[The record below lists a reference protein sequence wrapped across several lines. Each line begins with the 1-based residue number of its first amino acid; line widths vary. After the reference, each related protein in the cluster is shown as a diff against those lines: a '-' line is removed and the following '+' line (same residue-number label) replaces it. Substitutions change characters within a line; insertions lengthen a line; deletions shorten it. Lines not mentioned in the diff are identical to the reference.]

1 MLQSVPRLP
10 TLAVEPD
17 ADAEARWQELVLQVG
32 SEIASPLTAALE
44 RIHLLTATGKI
55 DRAGL
60 RALRDEVDRAR
71 QAGIVSQ
78 QLARFASGRVKQSHE
93 VLQLEEVLKNV
104 LQLRARETQARGIEL
119 KPLLRSA
126 RVILDGSLLYSLLNA
141 MLDWALANAQARI
154 ELTIDFKPWPAHARL
169 SCRFA
174 HRPADQPDTSVTA
187 QVQPKLDSL
196 TWRLVEQTA
205 WTMGLAV
212 ERHDR
217 DGTTELVLEF
227 PKTAGDE
234 MIGLAV
240 GEGDELPV
248 STNSKALAGSH
259 VLVVASRRDVRVA
272 VRDALRNM
280 GLLIDFVGSVEE
292 AASFCKEG
300 LPHAIVVE
308 SILRGAR
315 FAAFRDEILAEVPDF
330 VFVEVLEQGSVVQP
344 SSADGRSMARVGR
357 DAVAS
362 ALPATL
368 MLELTKSL

>member
-1 MLQSVPRLP
+1 MLQTVSRPQPSDVHPEGD
-10 TLAVEPD
+10 V
-17 ADAEARWQELVLQVG
+17 EARWQALVLQVG

-119 KPLLRSA
+119 RPQLKSA
-126 RVILDGSLLYSLLNA
+126 RVIVDGSLLYSLLNG

-154 ELTIDFKPWPAHARL
+154 ELTIDFRPWPVHARL
-169 SCRFA
+169 GCRFP

-187 QVQPKLDSL
+187 LTLPQLDSL

-212 ERHDR
+212 ERR
-217 DGTTELVLEF
+217 DHAGMTELVLEF

-272 VRDALRNM
+272 IRDALRNM

-292 AASFCKEG
+292 ASSFCREG
-300 LPHAIVVE
+300 LPHAIVFE

-315 FAAFRDEILAEVPDF
+315 FAAFRDEVLAEVPDF
-330 VFVEVLEQGSVVQP
+330 VFVEVLEQGAIVQP
-344 SSADGRSMARVGR
+344 SSPDGRSMARVGR

>member
-1 MLQSVPRLP
+1 MLQSVSRPP
-10 TLAVEPD
+10 AHAVEPD
-17 ADAEARWQELVLQVG
+17 GDAELRWQELVLQVG

-60 RALRDEVDRAR
+60 RALRDEVDQAR

-119 KPLLRSA
+119 RPQLKSA
-126 RVILDGSLLYSLLNA
+126 RVIVDGSLLYSMLNA

-154 ELTIDFKPWPAHARL
+154 ELTIDFRTWPAHARL
-169 SCRFA
+169 GCRFA

-187 QVQPKLDSL
+187 QTLPKLDSL

-205 WTMGLAV
+205 WTMGLSV
-212 ERHDR
+212 QRHDR
-217 DGTTELVLEF
+217 GGVTELVIEF

-240 GEGDELPV
+240 GESDEVPV

-259 VLVVASRRDVRVA
+259 VLVVASRRDVRVS

-292 AASFCKEG
+292 AASFCREG

-315 FAAFRDEILAEVPDF
+315 FAAFRDEVLAEVPEF

-357 DAVAS
+357 DAVAT

>member
-1 MLQSVPRLP
+1 MLQTVPRP
-10 TLAVEPD
+10 VAAD
-17 ADAEARWQELVLQVG
+17 ADPDAEARWQELVLQVG

-104 LQLRARETQARGIEL
+104 LQLRARETASRGIEL
-119 KPLLRSA
+119 KPQLKSA
-126 RVILDGSLLYSLLNA
+126 RVIVDGSLLYSLLNA

-154 ELTIDFKPWPAHARL
+154 ELTIDFRTWPAHARL
-169 SCRFA
+169 GCRFA

-187 QVQPKLDSL
+187 SVQPKLDSL
-196 TWRLVEQTA
+196 TWRLVEQTS
-205 WTMGLAV
+205 WTMGLSV

-217 DGTTELVLEF
+217 DGVTELVLEF

-240 GEGDELPV
+240 GEGDEVPV

-292 AASFCKEG
+292 AASFCREG

-315 FAAFRDEILAEVPDF
+315 FNGFRDEILAEVPDF
-330 VFVEVLEQGSVVQP
+330 VFVEVLEQGSVVQ
-344 SSADGRSMARVGR
+344 SSSGDGRSMARVGR
-357 DAVAS
+357 EAVAT